1 MSIIRSLH
9 DNRRTMARV
18 LAMIVWAAVG
28 ASTVFWGS
36 KLVLSA
42 AAPPALATVAAS
54 ATTLRGDLTRL
65 FGVDPPANRVE
76 AALAVADRS
85 RFQLIGVIA
94 SPYAHSGSQ
103 GVALIA
109 IDGQPA
115 RAYRVGAMLDSYR
128 VLQAV
133 QMRGASIS
141 SRDGGASILLE
152 LPALP
157 SAATGSPPATASDNR
172 QAGMQTQPL
181 NQIPRVHPPTP
192 NNGRLQGYAPNTQL
206 NNPADMA
213 QPETGSSEERATR

>member
-1 MSIIRSLH
+1 
-9 DNRRTMARV
+9 MARV
-18 LAMIVWAAVG
+18 LAIIVWIAVG
-28 ASTVFWGS
+28 ASTVFWGL

-42 AAPPALATVAAS
+42 AAPPTLAAVAMP

-65 FGVDPPANRVE
+65 LGGGPPASTVE
-76 AALAVADRS
+76 AALAVAERS

-94 SPYAHSGSQ
+94 TPYANSGSQ
-103 GVALIA
+103 GVALIV

-128 VLQAV
+128 VLLAV
-133 QMRGASIS
+133 QMRGALIG
-141 SRDGGASILLE
+141 SRDGEASILLE

-157 SAATGSPPATASDNR
+157 SAATGSLPATVSEIG
-172 QAGMQTQPL
+172 QAGMQTQPS

-192 NNGRLQGYAPNTQL
+192 DNGRLPGSAPNTLL

-213 QPETGSSEERATR
+213 RPETGSSEERAPR

>member
-1 MSIIRSLH
+1 
-9 DNRRTMARV
+9 MARV
-18 LAMIVWAAVG
+18 LAMIVWVAVG
-28 ASTVFWGS
+28 ASTLFWGS
-36 KLVLSA
+36 KLVRSA
-42 AAPPALATVAAS
+42 AAPPALAAAATP

-65 FGVDPPANRVE
+65 LGVDPPANMAE
-76 AALAVADRS
+76 AAPAVADRS

-94 SPYAHSGSQ
+94 SPSANSGSQ
-103 GVALIA
+103 GVALIV

-133 QMRGASIS
+133 QMRGASIA

-157 SAATGSPPATASDNR
+157 SAATGRVPATVSDNG
-172 QAGMQTQPL
+172 QAGMRMQPS
-181 NQIPRVHPPTP
+181 NQLPTVHPTTP
-192 NNGRLQGYAPNTQL
+192 DNRRLQGYAPNTVL

-213 QPETGSSEERATR
+213 RPETGSGEERATH